1 MREEALR
8 AVLLVKAI
16 EESDRTGTLLP
27 LADRAAATRDA
38 ARAAG
43 AAAAPEL
50 DVEAAALPGKAQRL
64 LAARAA
70 LLRRQ
75 LGTRHPFVET
85 VLALSTGPGWVG
97 RLLLVAALLLGFSL
111 SALDG
116 TRRIDM
122 LSFPLLGLLLWNLLV
137 YLLIVA
143 GWVRALF
150 GQPRRRPAAGLL
162 ARAALRPIGR
172 LVARSAKFNAALAE
186 ALGRF
191 LGEWSETARPLLLAR
206 MARLFHLSAAAV
218 ALGLIA
224 GLYLRGMVLDYRA
237 GWASTFLDAPQVH
250 ALLSV
255 LYGPASSTL
264 RIPIPDV
271 SQLAAMRWEGGRG
284 GVGAAPWIHL
294 IAGTALLFIVLPRLL
309 LAALATLQTWRYA
322 LRAPLPAA
330 LVPYFRSA
338 FSSVEGVVGRGIVA
352 LMPYAYEPAP
362 PAFAALR
369 KLLPAALG
377 ENLVV
382 DTHATVRYG
391 EEDAFLGH
399 LAERGGAVADVIALL
414 FSLAATPEDENHGAV
429 IAGVRDWLTA
439 SRRPAQLLVLVD
451 EGPYAERMAA
461 QAGAA
466 SRMAERRHAW
476 QDFAVAR
483 GMNACFV
490 DLGQVQA
497 AAPDRAEIDR
507 VRAALWQPA
516 AG

>member
-8 AVLLVKAI
+8 TVLLVKAI
-16 EESDRTGTLLP
+16 EETDRAGTLLP

-43 AAAAPEL
+43 AAATPEL
-50 DVEAAALPGKAQRL
+50 DVEAAALPGKAQRV

-85 VLALSTGPGWVG
+85 VLALSSGPGWVG
-97 RLLLVAALLLGFSL
+97 RLLLAAGLLLGFSL

-116 TRRIDM
+116 TRRIDV
-122 LSFPLLGLLLWNLLV
+122 LAIPLLGLLLWNLLV
-137 YLLIVA
+137 YLLVIA
-143 GWVRALF
+143 SWVRALL
-150 GQPRRRPAAGLL
+150 GQPRRRPVATGLL

-237 GWASTFLDAPQVH
+237 GWASTFLDASQVH

-255 LYGPASSTL
+255 LYGPASSAL

-271 SQLAAMRWEGGRG
+271 AQLAAMRWEGGRG

-309 LAALATLQTWRYA
+309 LASLATLQTWRYA

-338 FSSVEGVVGRGIVA
+338 FSGVESPHEVGLSLPINVNFETHTRGRRIRCGRRRSSR
-352 LMPYAYEPAP
+352 
-362 PAFAALR
+362 LR
-369 KLLPAALG
+369 ASS
-377 ENLVV
+377 
-382 DTHATVRYG
+382 
-391 EEDAFLGH
+391 
-399 LAERGGAVADVIALL
+399 
-414 FSLAATPEDENHGAV
+414 SL
-429 IAGVRDWLTA
+429 
-439 SRRPAQLLVLVD
+439 
-451 EGPYAERMAA
+451 
-461 QAGAA
+461 AGAA
-466 SRMAERRHAW
+466 RFARRSW
-476 QDFAVAR
+476 KPRTKIAVAKVPSATVGSPR
-483 GMNACFV
+483 SIRQSV
-490 DLGQVQA
+490 SRLTKRRA
-497 AAPDRAEIDR
+497 AISLVEMPRLRRASARSRPNLRSAWAAGNGIEPVFDRALASCMPDAKSIA
-507 VRAALWQPA
+507 VRLIRR
-516 AG
+516 